1 MSDYKV
7 TIKEILMGDFTA
19 KEKIKIKD
27 TSTAMLLESD
37 MTFKPKKAAI
47 LDIHNPHTEEGE
59 KDYEVL
65 MMICEEGIYR
75 TSSPSFVNS
84 LREILDD
91 LTDLEADGE
100 DWEIG
105 VASHKS
111 KNNMGDYLK
120 AYII

>member
-1 MSDYKV
+1 MSEYKATV
-7 TIKEILMGDFTA
+7 KEILMGEFTA
-19 KEKIKIKD
+19 KERIKIKD
-27 TSTAMLLESD
+27 VSTAMKIEPGL
-37 MTFKPKKAAI
+37 TFKPLKAAL

-65 MMICEEGIYR
+65 MLICEEGIYR
-75 TSSPSFVNS
+75 TSSPSFTNS
-84 LREILDD
+84 LKEILDD
-91 LTDLEADGE
+91 LADLEADGE

>member
-1 MSDYKV
+1 MSEYKAIV
-7 TIKEILMGDFTA
+7 KEILMGEFTA

-27 TSTAMLLESD
+27 TSTAMLLEAG

-47 LDIHNPHTEEGE
+47 LNIHNPHTEEGE

-65 MMICEEGIYR
+65 MLICEEGIYR
-75 TSSPSFVNS
+75 TSSPSFTNS

-91 LTDLEADGE
+91 LTDLEAHGE